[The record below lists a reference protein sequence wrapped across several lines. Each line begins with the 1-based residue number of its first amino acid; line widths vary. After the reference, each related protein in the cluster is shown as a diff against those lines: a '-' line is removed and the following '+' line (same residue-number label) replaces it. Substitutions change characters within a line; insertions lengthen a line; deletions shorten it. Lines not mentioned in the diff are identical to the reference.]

1 MNIYFDTEFTGL
13 HKDTT
18 LISIG
23 LVTENGDTFYA
34 EFDDYDKTQCNDWIQ
49 ENVINNLYGEERI
62 KELRAEHG
70 VLQRQL
76 AALLEIDTPMF
87 SKIERGDRRAKRT
100 QVIQLAEYFN
110 IDKNELLTLWLA
122 DKVLDAVEDE
132 DELKHDAIEVAQKRI
147 G

>member
-1 MNIYFDTEFTGL
+1 MTVSSNYSGNY
-13 HKDTT
+13 
-18 LISIG
+18 
-23 LVTENGDTFYA
+23 NGFRHIIAD
-34 EFDDYDKTQCNDWIQ
+34 
-49 ENVINNLYGEERI
+49 NNNPVNSCQTRKLKSMLLGERI

-100 QVIQLAEYFN
+100 QVIQLAEYFK

-132 DELKHDAIEVAQKRI
+132 DELKHDAIEVAQKKI

>member
-1 MNIYFDTEFTGL
+1 MTVSSNYSGIY
-13 HKDTT
+13 
-18 LISIG
+18 
-23 LVTENGDTFYA
+23 NGFRHIIAD
-34 EFDDYDKTQCNDWIQ
+34 
-49 ENVINNLYGEERI
+49 NNNPVNSCQTRKLKSMLLGERI

-100 QVIQLAEYFN
+100 QVIQLAEYFK

-132 DELKHDAIEVAQKRI
+132 DELKHDAIEVAQKKI